1 MAIYYNIMI
10 IMIIIMLQHTQTS
23 MNVLKVPVVALNHV
37 QMLLET
43 TPVPVDLAIY
53 WLVMNTHVMVS

>member
-1 MAIYYNIMI
+1 
-10 IMIIIMLQHTQTS
+10 

-43 TPVPVDLAIY
+43 TPALVDLAIY
-53 WLVMNTHVMVS
+53 WLEMNTHAVVS